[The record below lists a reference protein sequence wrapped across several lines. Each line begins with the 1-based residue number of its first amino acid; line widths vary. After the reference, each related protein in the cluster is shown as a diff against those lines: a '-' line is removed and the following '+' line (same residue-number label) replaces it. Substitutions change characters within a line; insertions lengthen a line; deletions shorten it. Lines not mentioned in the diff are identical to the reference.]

1 MDSSFN
7 CKIVKIFRIIRRYFL
22 ISRLIKDRLLLL
34 LLLFRFSRYFSSSQI
49 VEEIFGEIFEENKFH
64 YFKLRYRRT
73 MRIKKKKSIKQCF

>member
-34 LLLFRFSRYFSSSQI
+34 LLFCFSRYFSSSQI

>member
-34 LLLFRFSRYFSSSQI
+34 LLFCFSRYFSSSQI
-49 VEEIFGEIFEENKFH
+49 VEEIFEENKFH
-64 YFKLRYRRT
+64 YFKLRCRRT

>member
-34 LLLFRFSRYFSSSQI
+34 LLFCFSRYFSSSQI
-49 VEEIFGEIFEENKFH
+49 VEEIFEENKFH

>member
-34 LLLFRFSRYFSSSQI
+34 LLFRFSRYFSSSQI
-49 VEEIFGEIFEENKFH
+49 VEEIFEENKFH

>member
-49 VEEIFGEIFEENKFH
+49 VEEIFEENKFH
-64 YFKLRYRRT
+64 YFKLRCRRT